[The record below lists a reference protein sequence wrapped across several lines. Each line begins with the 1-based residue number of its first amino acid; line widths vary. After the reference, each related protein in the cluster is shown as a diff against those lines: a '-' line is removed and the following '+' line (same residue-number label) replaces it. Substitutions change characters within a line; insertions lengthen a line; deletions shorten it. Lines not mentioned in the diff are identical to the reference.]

1 MSKPRVVKDYEK
13 LETEIKEQVKLNFQ
27 NGFDKHLITFKNHKN
42 KFVSALP
49 FETED
54 RYFLIRMSQEL
65 ARKIIKEDEDYDEL
79 GHMKTEIRAAYTD
92 KYKVVEK
99 G

>member
-1 MSKPRVVKDYEK
+1 MVKDYGK
-13 LETEIKEQVKLNFQ
+13 LETEIKEQIKLHFQ
-27 NGFDKHLITFKNHKN
+27 NGFDKHLITFKNLKK

-54 RYFLIRMSQEL
+54 RVFLIRMSQEL

-79 GHMKTEIRAAYTD
+79 GHMKPEVRAAYTE
-92 KYKVVEK
+92 KYK
-99 G
+99 